1 MEAKKMKTFFKIF
14 GLLVFTVILTGCEQD
29 ADNQASV
36 AQKCLNEIGP
46 NGGPSDA
53 QNCLNI
59 VGNSTDPRVLR
70 VKCALKFIYYG
81 ISKNTLIT
89 AFKSLVSNPA
99 TGSPMINLA
108 NQIAAP
114 SIGAADDMVATCESS
129 GSIALTMIANAS
141 KLGYLAQTAAGS
153 SAIGAVVAALPGM
166 NAAEVGEI
174 AASIASTYCAGGKQ
188 DEVCNT
194 ISSSGCDLSDAVC
207 LGTYWKNTCLA
218 QTTCH

>member
-1 MEAKKMKTFFKIF
+1 MLT
-14 GLLVFTVILTGCEQD
+14 LTLTGCEQD

-46 NGGPSDA
+46 GGGTTEA

-59 VGNSTDPRVLR
+59 VGSSTDPRVLR

-81 ISKNTLIT
+81 ISKSTLIT
-89 AFKSLVSNPA
+89 AFKSLVSNPG

-114 SIGAADDMVATCESS
+114 DIGSANDMVGTCESS
-129 GSIALTMIANAS
+129 GSVALTMIANAS
-141 KLGYLAQTAAGS
+141 KLGYLAQTAAGGS
-153 SAIGAVVAALPGM
+153 SVIGTVVAALPGM

-188 DEVCNT
+188 DEVCNAIT
-194 ISSSGCDLSDAVC
+194 SSGCNLSDAVC
-207 LGTYWKNTCLA
+207 LGNYWKNTCLA
-218 QTTCH
+218 QPTCGN